1 MGRASTPE
9 RRPILQVRLERQGRV
24 ELDAQ
29 DRLDPGLRGGLVVV
43 GRHRLPGF
51 FLPVHREP
59 ESVAEARCCYR
70 RCGGLH
76 AALSRSATTPDA
88 MSAGNALTSWPRH
101 DWPRIRRAIGEVFDP
116 HIGLTVPLP
125 QES

>member
-1 MGRASTPE
+1 MGRLSGVDA
-9 RRPILQVRLERQGRV
+9 RPILQVRLERQGRV

-29 DRLDPGLRGGLVVV
+29 DRLDPGLRGGLVVE

-51 FLPVHREP
+51 FRSEPVATGSP
-59 ESVAEARCCYR
+59 VVAEARRCYR

-88 MSAGNALTSWPRH
+88 MSTGNALTLELAAPR
-101 DWPRIRRAIGEVFDP
+101 
-116 HIGLTVPLP
+116 
-125 QES
+125 